1 MTPPKLS
8 LHQLN
13 RALLSRQML
22 LERASLAPLQAVEK
36 LVALQAQLPNPP
48 YIGLWTRLAHFARDE
63 LTQLMHARQIVRAA
77 WLRSTLHLIP
87 APLHQDYR
95 ATLLPALE
103 RAYKSFNGPRTQ
115 GVDVERLVAAARDH
129 LNQAPRTTG
138 ELRARLLE
146 VQPDKNGDTLA
157 YAVRTYLP
165 LVQIPPGGT
174 WGSGSQASYTT
185 AENWLG
191 APKDADDLT
200 GLFRR
205 YLAAFGPASLMDFQ
219 TWTGLTRLKDVE
231 AQLTHDLTSYRGPDG
246 KLLYDLPGHQLPP
259 AATPAPPRF
268 IPEYDNLLI
277 AHADRTRILPE
288 ADRSKVF
295 LSAARVRAT
304 FLVDGFVAGTWR
316 TERSK
321 RSAALVIEPFRPL
334 EPATSAALA
343 EEGERLLRFIED
355 DAPAYDL
362 RFAPYNA

>member
-8 LHQLN
+8 LRQLN

-22 LERASLAPLQAVEK
+22 LQRARLAPLQAVEK
-36 LVALQAQLPNPP
+36 LVALQAQIPNPP
-48 YIGLWTRLAHFARDE
+48 YIGLWTRLVHFAREE
-63 LTQLMHARQIVRAA
+63 LTQLMHARQVVRAA

-115 GVDVERLVAAARDH
+115 GVDVEQLVAAARDH
-129 LNQAPRTTG
+129 LHQAPRTTG
-138 ELRARLLE
+138 ELRTRLLQ

-174 WGSGSQASYTT
+174 WSSGSQASYTT

-191 APKDADDLT
+191 APKDASDLP

-205 YLAAFGPASLMDFQ
+205 YLAAFGPASIMDFQ
-219 TWTGLTRLKDVE
+219 TWTGLTRLKEVE
-231 AQLTHDLTSYRGPDG
+231 AQLAHGLATYRGPDG
-246 KLLYDLPGHQLPP
+246 KPLYDLPDHPLPP
-259 AATPAPPRF
+259 ADAPAPPRF

-277 AHADRTRILPE
+277 AHADRSRILPE
-288 ADRSKVF
+288 ADRTKVF

-304 FLVDGFVAGTWR
+304 FTVDGFIAGTWR
-316 TERSK
+316 SERSK
-321 RSAALVIEPFRPL
+321 RSATLVIEPFRPL
-334 EPATSAALA
+334 EAAASAALV
-343 EEGERLLRFIED
+343 EEGERLRRFSED
-355 DAPAYDL
+355 GASAYDL
-362 RFAPYNA
+362 RFAPSHA